1 MRPGEGVSRDSNARI
16 SSPYVCRRQGP
27 KSVIFASS
35 AWVCGGEELDEAHP
49 LAIGVEAVGFSIDG
63 YDRIRDQSADE
74 LTEAVLVSD
83 KK

>member
-1 MRPGEGVSRDSNARI
+1 MCVGGRTDRA
-16 SSPYVCRRQGP
+16 RRQTRDGSEEP
-27 KSVIFASS
+27 AG
-35 AWVCGGEELDEAHP
+35 AGRGELDEAHP